1 MTGLN
6 PIPQSPWGQGTGLG
20 ESILLLVLASA
31 GTAGTAL
38 LHHCLAALV
47 EHGLAF
53 ITPDCGVKL
62 KGEDDVMVM
71 ADLTDEAALGAQ
83 VAVVDVLGGELNE
96 GLEEAFI
103 YPLCDLLEVSNTVL
117 VGRLQEIIPV
127 VEPLA

>member
-1 MTGLN
+1 MGTGVAGLRANPAGMTGLN

-53 ITPDCGVKL
+53 ITPGREWPVRL
-62 KGEDDVMVM
+62 
-71 ADLTDEAALGAQ
+71 
-83 VAVVDVLGGELNE
+83 VLG
-96 GLEEAFI
+96 
-103 YPLCDLLEVSNTVL
+103 VL
-117 VGRLQEIIPV
+117 RP
-127 VEPLA
+127 P